1 MYLWIN
7 FKSISTSIN
16 KSICAYQYL
25 ETFEKTNS
33 FLLTKRIRQFPFNDA
48 TPQVVS
54 LSQNPTSYQQLSSPV
69 GSFQLIFQ
77 KHITLKYVG
86 NGQPCKIGSIWKMIE
101 QTPVPSCSHS
111 LLVAIDLRLG
121 QGATPIVL
129 VVFYTILPTC
139 ASILHACFK
148 YMRLQCINL
157 IHRGKISGTPYIYIR
172 INTYTIYSTWAFESV
187 SSIKLYKN
195 PSPFPVKI
203 AKTHRLFRSTKRHWV
218 SLSGTSASSLSGRN
232 GVQISGR

>member
-77 KHITLKYVG
+77 KYITLKYVG

-157 IHRGKISGTPYIYIR
+157 IHRGKISGTPYIYI
-172 INTYTIYSTWAFESV
+172 YIYV
-187 SSIKLYKN
+187 
-195 PSPFPVKI
+195 
-203 AKTHRLFRSTKRHWV
+203 
-218 SLSGTSASSLSGRN
+218 
-232 GVQISGR
+232 